1 MPARKPAQK
10 INRAQGAR
18 NAAANAAR
26 SNNRGSGYTASVKRR
41 SSKKGSESE
50 EESSEDEQAVDPNK
64 EQRMSA
70 KAGPSGDNRPSRGP
84 ASRKG
89 LLDDSDDGSDDED
102 EDEDEDEEMGGAPFG
117 GSSDGEESSGDELDL
132 ERQARLLDEEEEQE
146 AEEARE
152 EQLRAQGDNETYDLA
167 AATRLGGGGGGGD
180 DSDGEHGGVGSEEP
194 QVVRKRIGDVVDV
207 LLDFNARRK
216 AGVARSDYVA
226 QLERDLHDYFGY
238 LPELVEHFLQ
248 LFSPRECLE
257 FFEANEQPRPTVIRT
272 NTLKTRREDL
282 MATLTERGMALEP
295 LAPWSKEGIKIARS
309 QVPIGATPEYLA
321 GHYMLQA
328 ASSMCSVMAL
338 RPQQKE
344 RILDMASA
352 PGGKTSHIAQ
362 MMRNTGVL
370 VANDIKK
377 SRLKSTA
384 ANLARLGVQNCLIC
398 NYDGRRFP
406 AVMGG
411 FDRVLLDAPCTGFGV
426 IARDPSIKVQ
436 KTVKD
441 VLRMAHLQKELL
453 LAAIDSADANSKT
466 GGVIVYSTCSVCVE
480 ENEEVVQYALER
492 RNVRIVATGLEHA
505 TPGFT
510 RFGKRRF
517 HPNMNLTSR
526 FYPHV
531 HNMDGFYVT
540 KFVKFSNAPKAFKG
554 DALDKAEAKAA
565 AKKQGG
571 AAPKKGGREEER
583 SEDEDM
589 DMDDDG
595 EQEEE
600 DGDGE
605 GGEAAVAEITVPAIN
620 KSYKVPTKVLK
631 WRQQQMLEKAQ
642 AKAQRVAAAAAD
654 QKASAAE
661 AAAAASG
668 GAEDGKKTKK
678 TRKRANSLLEQA
690 EAEAVAEAPPAA
702 KKEKKKQPKKKK
714 AKPPAEEEEEEVE
727 VAAPKAKKKKAKKVE
742 PPAEEEEAAAPK
754 AKKKKAKKVEPPAEE
769 EEAAAPKAKKKKE
782 KKEPKKKAK
791 K

>member
-10 INRAQGAR
+10 AAAARSGR

-26 SNNRGSGYTASVKRR
+26 SNSRGSGHTASIKRR

-50 EESSEDEQAVDPNK
+50 EESSEEEQEV

-89 LLDDSDDGSDDED
+89 LLDDSDDGSDDD
-102 EDEDEDEEMGGAPFG
+102 DEDEDEEMGGAPFG
-117 GSSDGEESSGDELDL
+117 GSDGENSSGDELDL

-152 EQLRAQGDNETYDLA
+152 EQLRAQDDNETYDLD
-167 AATRLGGGGGGGD
+167 AATRGGRGGGGD
-180 DSDGEHGGVGSEEP
+180 DSDGEGGGLGTEEP

-216 AGVARSDYVA
+216 KGVARSDYVA

-453 LAAIDSADANSKT
+453 LAAIDSVDANSKT

-492 RNVRIVATGLEHA
+492 RNVRLVATGLEHA

-517 HPNMNLTSR
+517 HPTMNLTSR

-540 KFVKFSNAPKAFKG
+540 KFAKFSNAPKAFKG

-571 AAPKKGGREEER
+571 AAPKKGGRENER
-583 SEDEDM
+583 SEDEDE
-589 DMDDDG
+589 DMDD

-600 DGDGE
+600 DDEGGGRGGGGGGDG
-605 GGEAAVAEITVPAIN
+605 ARN
-620 KSYKVPTKVLK
+620 
-631 WRQQQMLEKAQ
+631 
-642 AKAQRVAAAAAD
+642 
-654 QKASAAE
+654 
-661 AAAAASG
+661 
-668 GAEDGKKTKK
+668 
-678 TRKRANSLLEQA
+678 
-690 EAEAVAEAPPAA
+690 
-702 KKEKKKQPKKKK
+702 
-714 AKPPAEEEEEEVE
+714 
-727 VAAPKAKKKKAKKVE
+727 
-742 PPAEEEEAAAPK
+742 
-754 AKKKKAKKVEPPAEE
+754 
-769 EEAAAPKAKKKKE
+769 
-782 KKEPKKKAK
+782 
-791 K
+791 